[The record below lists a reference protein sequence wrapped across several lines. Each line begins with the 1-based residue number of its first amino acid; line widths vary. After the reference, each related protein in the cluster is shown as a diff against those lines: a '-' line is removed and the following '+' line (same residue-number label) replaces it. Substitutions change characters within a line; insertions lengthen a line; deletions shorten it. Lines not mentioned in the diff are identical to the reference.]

1 LQRERSVKGRAN
13 WLQGIK
19 GEIVAEGKEYKR
31 EGKLVAANK
40 GRGYS
45 CRGKGV

>member
-1 LQRERSVKGRAN
+1 LQRERSIKGN
-13 WLQGIK
+13 WLQEIK
-19 GEIVAEGKEYKR
+19 GGEIVAERKKYKR

-40 GRGYS
+40 GRGNS